1 MEGIEGL
8 SPGVMSAGLS
18 DVAPAQT
25 FLDIS
30 AGNRVFTSLYDEGLP
45 VFLPFEHRVPDW
57 GVIVER
63 AADAPAEIVPGLLAS
78 TLQEGGV
85 TMRADS
91 LLTTPALM
99 AANRQGRVGRARPF
113 ACLDRL
119 CGGVAVVP
127 ATLGD
132 LPRLIAR
139 LRGDDTLIAFE
150 RPPAAEREVLAIG
163 AAGEGFEGNLTSD
176 TTRTPGFVLATD
188 LAPTILG
195 RYGIEEPEEMS
206 GSPIRSEGDPDA
218 AAVQD
223 RADRMKV
230 VSKRRGPAVLRN
242 MIAWFLLAA
251 LATGL
256 TRGRAG
262 RTAFALFGLSVVYLP
277 ALLLIGAALRPDEL
291 LVERLVVGLGAPAL
305 AALTLYL
312 RRGWESLAIACG
324 VTLGAYAIDVVAGS
338 PLTAQS
344 LLGPNPGLGVRFFGI
359 GNELEAALAVVI
371 PVGVGAAL
379 AAAAS
384 RGHPP
389 GARKA
394 VVAFLA
400 AGGLS
405 ALVFAAGRFGADV
418 GAAIVFPAGAAV
430 AALAVPGAAPVLRR
444 WWVLALVV
452 AAPVLGLAALF
463 AIDIALGGDAHL
475 SRSVIDAG
483 GAGELGDVVERRL
496 RLAASSFGRGVQTA
510 LFWFCVLAVIVAA
523 LNRRRIGA
531 WLAAAPLARAGFAG
545 AAASSALGVV
555 ANDSAATFFTVG
567 TLGLIACVA
576 FAWSQRELGDR
587 KHGSD

>member
-1 MEGIEGL
+1 MSPRVPTVEYARSARSVAKSSQAATNSALSAARSEASRRRQAGSNLKNVNLTKVRSGTGIRVIAAALAVLTLACAETAAVATAAPATEPGSRAAPTLQDQPSVTVAILPHGIEPRDMEGIEGL

-78 TLQEGGV
+78 TLQQGGV

-139 LRGDDTLIAFE
+139 LRGDDMLIAFE

-277 ALLLIGAALRPDEL
+277 ALLLVGAALRPDEL

-305 AALTLYL
+305 AALTLSL

-389 GARKA
+389 ARGRRSLPSWPREA
-394 VVAFLA
+394 CPRWCSRPAASAPTSAPRSCSRRAPPWPRSRCPARPPCCA
-400 AGGLS
+400 AGGCWPWS
-405 ALVFAAGRFGADV
+405 W
-418 GAAIVFPAGAAV
+418 P
-430 AALAVPGAAPVLRR
+430 RR
-444 WWVLALVV
+444 CWDS
-452 AAPVLGLAALF
+452 PRC
-463 AIDIALGGDAHL
+463 
-475 SRSVIDAG
+475 SRSTSRW
-483 GAGELGDVVERRL
+483 GATR
-496 RLAASSFGRGVQTA
+496 T
-510 LFWFCVLAVIVAA
+510 
-523 LNRRRIGA
+523 
-531 WLAAAPLARAGFAG
+531 
-545 AAASSALGVV
+545 
-555 ANDSAATFFTVG
+555 
-567 TLGLIACVA
+567 
-576 FAWSQRELGDR
+576 
-587 KHGSD
+587 